1 MEMKSREE
9 VESLERQMEHQK
21 KLAEEKYKTYIR
33 ESEIKLNFHE
43 QELQAA
49 KEREQDLLQ
58 RISALTCTENEL
70 REKVHSSELEYSE
83 RLHVAQIRERELTE
97 KNNLL
102 IKQAEE
108 LRIQFDD
115 DRRDLEEKLSLSQDE
130 LTIIRNTRSAN
141 TSISESFH
149 NKSGNLSQ
157 MQVLQD
163 EIESLRCV
171 LELKQS
177 EISEL
182 RKQNH
187 ELQRAAD
194 GAVAAQIR
202 ISGLE
207 SRIEDLQVQLQ
218 SKLEE
223 EK

>member
-149 NKSGNLSQ
+149 NKSGNLNQ